1 MTIVKPLYRWLRRGL
16 LLACLAAV
24 VGCAAAPVKPEPEIP
39 PKYPASEVLREGE
52 TYAIDVWDPWE
63 GMNRRIYRFN
73 YYFDKYIFLPVVNGY
88 QFITP
93 DFVEA
98 GVSNFFDNLTEISNL
113 TNTLL
118 QGKGMG
124 ALKTTGR
131 FLLNSTFGVAG
142 LIDVA
147 TPVGLERQNE
157 DFGQTLGVYGLGNG
171 PFLVLPIL
179 GPSTVRDT
187 GGLVVDAVVYS
198 VMVSAII
205 NELDMDSSDE
215 DILKLSLAALRAID
229 LRSRQSFRY
238 YRTGSPFEYEL
249 IRMLY
254 LRARQI
260 MVEN

>member
-1 MTIVKPLYRWLRRGL
+1 
-16 LLACLAAV
+16 
-24 VGCAAAPVKPEPEIP
+24 
-39 PKYPASEVLREGE
+39 
-52 TYAIDVWDPWE
+52 
-63 GMNRRIYRFN
+63 
-73 YYFDKYIFLPVVNGY
+73 
-88 QFITP
+88 
-93 DFVEA
+93 
-98 GVSNFFDNLTEISNL
+98 
-113 TNTLL
+113 
-118 QGKGMG
+118 
-124 ALKTTGR
+124 
-131 FLLNSTFGVAG
+131 
-142 LIDVA
+142 
-147 TPVGLERQNE
+147 
-157 DFGQTLGVYGLGNG
+157 
-171 PFLVLPIL
+171 VLPIL
-179 GPSTVRDT
+179 RPSTVRDP

>member
-1 MTIVKPLYRWLRRGL
+1 MTVVKPPYRLLRLGL

-24 VGCAAAPVKPEPEIP
+24 AGCAAVPVKPKPEIP
-39 PKYPASEVLREGE
+39 PKYPASEVLKEGE
-52 TYAIDVWDPWE
+52 TYPIDAFDPWE
-63 GMNRRIYRFN
+63 GMNRRIFRFN
-73 YYFDKYIFLPVVNGY
+73 YYFDKYIFLPVVNAY
-88 QFITP
+88 EFITP
-93 DFVEA
+93 DFVETS
-98 GVSNFFDNLTEISNL
+98 VSNFFDNLTEITNL

-118 QGKGMG
+118 QGKGVG

-147 TPVGLERQNE
+147 TPVGLDRQNE

-254 LRARQI
+254 IRARQI
-260 MVEN
+260 LVEN